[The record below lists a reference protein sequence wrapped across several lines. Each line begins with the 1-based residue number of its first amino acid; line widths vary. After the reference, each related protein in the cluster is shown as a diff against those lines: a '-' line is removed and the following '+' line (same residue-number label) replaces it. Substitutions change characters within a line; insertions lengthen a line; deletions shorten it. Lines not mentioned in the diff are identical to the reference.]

1 MLIQLSLSFTLLIT
15 KAFVNICLMVLSVC
29 DGFSSSSE
37 SHFLLE
43 LPMII
48 TCRGA
53 AYKLR
58 HGLDLSWCY
67 LSKVCIKRWRCKT
80 NVTEQV
86 AGEVALHPSLLQV
99 LKFRG

>member
-1 MLIQLSLSFTLLIT
+1 MSLSRASLCCTRKMLIQLSLSFTLLIT

-48 TCRGA
+48 TFGGA
-53 AYKLR
+53 AYKNVDPR
-58 HGLDLSWCY
+58 GVWCTQIQAVTNA
-67 LSKVCIKRWRCKT
+67 SKY
-80 NVTEQV
+80 E
-86 AGEVALHPSLLQV
+86 
-99 LKFRG
+99 